1 MTKKREKRKF
11 NPYYQHLNLL
21 VGNDIYKIINCA
33 REEKKEVHQSIYITL
48 ISH

>member
-21 VGNDIYKIINCA
+21 VGNYIYEIINCA
-33 REEKKEVHQSIYITL
+33 REKKEVHQSIYITL